1 MESMEEAERVEEE
14 EEESSMELEPKEE
27 DIAMAT
33 GDWGFLRYWLW
44 EEEELVVKGV
54 DSRGG

>member
-1 MESMEEAERVEEE
+1 MEEAERVEEE

-27 DIAMAT
+27 EIDMAT

-54 DSRGG
+54 DSR